1 MSKYMQ
7 QIITVGIMLAICG
20 TILQVNA
27 QVNLQDDSQVN
38 IKAKETVDKNSAWS
52 VNSPQGEFKEAHID
66 VTSGTWM
73 NVDVSPD
80 GRTIMFDL
88 LGDIY
93 TMPIEGGEATP
104 LMTDIAWQMQPRF
117 SPDGKHI
124 AFTSDEDGGDNL
136 WIMNRDG
143 SNGKAVSKEQFRL
156 LNSPAWSP
164 DGNYL
169 IGRKHFTSTRSLGA
183 GEVWLYHKTG
193 GSGVMLTKRPNEQK
207 DLGEPAYSADGKY
220 VYFSQDATP
229 GKTFHYSKDSVKG
242 IYKIKRLELETGE
255 IDTIISGKGG
265 AIRPTP
271 SPDGNYIAFIS
282 RGDFYSNLYLYD
294 LKSGEETKIY
304 ENLERDLQETWAIHG
319 VYPNIAWTPNS
330 DSLVFWDNGKINR
343 LDVDSKKSSVIN
355 FHVKTTK
362 KIQQAL
368 QFKQDLPQDKFTAK
382 MLRDVEISPDGEKV
396 VFESMGHIYTRNI
409 VDGKAKGEAKRLT
422 KQKTHFELNPSFSRD
437 GKKIVYATWHDQ
449 QQGQIRV
456 VSSRGGKGKA
466 LLKEQGKY
474 IEPTF
479 SPDGKTVVY
488 RKISGGYITKPTWD
502 LNTGI
507 YAVSAK
513 GERKASKPFLI
524 TQDGQQPH
532 YGNRNDNIYVVREG
546 EQPQLAYVSLDGKD
560 DRTLYQGKFATEYRV
575 SPNGEYLAFA
585 ERFKVFVTPFIERG
599 DSITIGP
606 KGGNLPVKQL
616 SVRAGKGINWG
627 GDSNQLYWSLGADLY
642 QASTAD
648 LFAISEGE
656 ASKVE
661 GNKND
666 KDKKTTDEIKPKA
679 TKTYLGY
686 SKKIDKPSGLLAFVG
701 GKVIT
706 MEGEKVID
714 NGVVLVEGNIIK
726 AIGAKSEISV
736 PASAKVIDITG
747 KSIIPGLIDAHAH
760 GPQGNSQI
768 IPQQNWKN
776 YAGLALG
783 VTSIHDP
790 SNDTN
795 EFFAASEMQKAGK
808 IVAARLF
815 STGKILYGAN
825 YAGYTAHVDN
835 LDDAK
840 FHVERLKKAG
850 AFSVKS
856 YNQPRRNQRQQF
868 IQAAR
873 ELNMLVVPEGGSL
886 LQHNLTMVVD
896 GHTTLE
902 HSIPVAKVYDDVK
915 QLWSQSQM
923 AYTPTLVVAFGG
935 IWGENYWYDKTDVWL
950 HPRLSKY
957 VPSEILQ
964 SRAMRRPKVP
974 LNHYNHINVA
984 KVAKE
989 LQDLGIKVNA
999 GAHGQREGLAMHWEM
1014 WMMAQGG
1021 MTPLQALRTG
1031 TISPAQTLGL
1041 DDQLGSIKVG
1051 KLADLIVVDGDVSQ
1065 DIRQSDKVIYTMIN
1079 GRLYNAETM
1088 HEIGNYDNKRT
1099 KFYFER

>member
-1 MSKYMQ
+1 MSRIYKKISTFSFLMACMALSFS
-7 QIITVGIMLAICG
+7 TTM
-20 TILQVNA
+20 NA
-27 QVNLQDDSQVN
+27 
-38 IKAKETVDKNSAWS
+38 ETTTKNSSTTSEKKTWS
-52 VNSPQGEFKEAHID
+52 VNAPQGEFLDAKID

-73 NVDVSPD
+73 NLDVSPD
-80 GRTIMFDL
+80 GQTLVFDL

-93 TMPIEGGEATP
+93 TLPITGGEAQA

-143 SNGKAVSKEQFRL
+143 TQGKAVSKEQFRL

-169 IGRKHFTSTRSLGA
+169 IGRKHFTSARSLGA

-193 GSGVMLTKRPNEQK
+193 GSGVMLTKRPNDQK

-229 GKTFHYSKDSVKG
+229 GKRFHYSKDSVKG
-242 IYKIKRLELETGE
+242 IYKIKRLELATGE
-255 IDTIISGKGG
+255 IDIIISGTGG

-271 SPDGNYIAFIS
+271 SPDGKYIAFIS
-282 RGDFYSNLYLYD
+282 RDDFSSNLYLYN
-294 LKSGEETKIY
+294 LQSGEETKIY

-319 VYPNIAWTPNS
+319 VYPNIAWTPDS
-330 DSLVFWDNGKINR
+330 DSLVFWDDGQINR
-343 LDVDSKKSSVIN
+343 LDIDSKKSSVIN

-368 QFKQDLPQDKFTAK
+368 QFKQQLPQDTFSVK
-382 MLRDVEISPDGEKV
+382 MLRDVEISPNGKKV

-409 VDGKAKGEAKRLT
+409 AQGKVTGKAKRLT
-422 KQKTHFELNPSFSRD
+422 KQKSHVELNPSFSRD
-437 GKKIVYATWHDQ
+437 GKKIVYATWQDK
-449 QQGQIRV
+449 QQGQIRT

-466 LLKEQGKY
+466 LLLEKGKY
-474 IEPTF
+474 VEPTF

-488 RKISGGYITKPTWD
+488 RKVSGGFITSPAWD

-513 GERKASKPFLI
+513 GEGKAGKPKLI
-524 TQDGQQPH
+524 TTSGSQAHFGASNQ
-532 YGNRNDNIYVVREG
+532 NIYVVREG
-546 EQPQLAYVSLDGKD
+546 EEPQLAYVSLDGKD

-575 SPNGEYLAFA
+575 SPNGKYLAFA
-585 ERFKVFVTPFIERG
+585 ERFKVFVTPFVERG
-599 DSITIGP
+599 AVINIGP
-606 KGGNLPVKQL
+606 KGNNLPVKQL
-616 SVRAGKGINWG
+616 SVRAGQDINWH
-627 GDSNQLYWSLGADLY
+627 GDSTELYWSLGADLF
-642 QASTAD
+642 QASVKN
-648 LFAISEGE
+648 LFAITHDSN
-656 ASKVE
+656 AKSKVE
-661 GNKND
+661 NAEN
-666 KDKKTTDEIKPKA
+666 EQSVI
-679 TKTYLGY
+679 KTYLGY
-686 SKKIDKPSGLLAFVG
+686 KQKVDKPSGLIAFVG

-706 MEGEKVID
+706 MEDEKIID
-714 NGVVLVEGNIIK
+714 DGVVLVEGNVIK
-726 AIGAKSEISV
+726 AVGTKAQVDIPS
-736 PASAKVIDITG
+736 SAKIIDITG

-760 GPQGNSQI
+760 GPQGSSEI

-790 SNDTN
+790 SNDTS
-795 EFFAASEMQKAGK
+795 EFFAASEMQKSGK

-825 YAGYTAHVDN
+825 NAGYTAHVDN

-840 FHVERLKKAG
+840 FHVERLKAAG

-873 ELNMLVVPEGGSL
+873 ELDMLVVPEGGSL
-886 LQHNLTMVVD
+886 LQHNLTMVID

-902 HSIPVAKVYDDVK
+902 HSIPVAKVYEDVK

-923 AYTPTLVVAFGG
+923 AYTPTLVVAYGG

-957 VPSEILQ
+957 VPSEFLH
-964 SRAMRRPKVP
+964 SKSMRRPKAP
-974 LNHYNHINVA
+974 LHHYNHISVA

-989 LQDLGIKVNA
+989 LQGLGIKVNA
-999 GAHGQREGLAMHWEM
+999 GGHGQREGLAMHWEM

-1021 MTPLQALRTG
+1021 MTPLQALRTA
-1031 TISPAQTLGL
+1031 TISPAKTLGL
-1041 DDQLGSIKVG
+1041 DDKLGSINAG
-1051 KLADLIVVDGDVSQ
+1051 KLADLVVVDGDISQ
-1065 DIRQSDKVIYTMIN
+1065 DIRLSDKVHYTMVN

-1088 HEIGNYDNKRT
+1088 NEIGNYDNKRA
-1099 KFYFER
+1099 KFYFEQ

>member
-1 MSKYMQ
+1 MSRIYKK
-7 QIITVGIMLAICG
+7 IGTLSCLIASIALSFITI
-20 TILQVNA
+20 VNA
-27 QVNLQDDSQVN
+27 
-38 IKAKETVDKNSAWS
+38 ETTTKNSTETSEKKTWS
-52 VNSPQGEFKEAHID
+52 VNAPQGKFLDANID

-73 NVDVSPD
+73 NLDVSPD
-80 GRTIMFDL
+80 GKTLVFDL

-93 TMPIEGGEATP
+93 TLPMTGGEAQP

-143 SNGKAVSKEQFRL
+143 TQGKAVSKEEFRL

-169 IGRKHFTSTRSLGA
+169 IGRKHFTSARSLGA

-193 GSGVMLTKRPNEQK
+193 GSGVMLTKRPNDQK

-229 GKTFHYSKDSVKG
+229 GKRFHYSKDSVKG
-242 IYKIKRLELETGE
+242 IYKIKRLELATGE
-255 IDTIISGKGG
+255 IDTIITGTGG

-271 SPDGNYIAFIS
+271 SPDGKYLAFIS
-282 RGDFYSNLYLYD
+282 RDDFSSNLYLYN
-294 LKSGEETKIY
+294 LTSGEETKIY

-319 VYPNIAWTPNS
+319 VYPNIAWTPKS
-330 DSLVFWDNGKINR
+330 DSLVFWDDGKINR
-343 LDVDSKKSSVIN
+343 LNIDTKKSTVID

-368 QFKQDLPQDKFTAK
+368 QFKQEIPQESFSVK
-382 MLRDVEISPDGEKV
+382 MLRDVEISPNGNKV

-409 VDGKAKGEAKRLT
+409 AQGKASGKAKRLT
-422 KQKTHFELNPSFSRD
+422 KQNSHFELNPSFSRD
-437 GKKIVYATWHDQ
+437 GKKIVYATWEDQ
-449 QQGQIRV
+449 NQGQIRI

-466 LLKEQGKY
+466 LLQEKGKY

-479 SPDGKTVVY
+479 SPDGKTVIY
-488 RKISGGYITKPTWD
+488 RKISGGFITDPAWG
-502 LNTGI
+502 LNAGI

-513 GERKASKPFLI
+513 GERKAGKPKLI
-524 TQDGQQPH
+524 TEQGSQAH
-532 YGNRNDNIYVVREG
+532 FGASNDNIYVLREG
-546 EQPQLAYVSLDGKD
+546 EEPQFAYVSIDGKE

-585 ERFKVFVTPFIERG
+585 ERFKVFVTPFVERG
-599 DSITIGP
+599 AVINIGP
-606 KGGNLPVKQL
+606 KGNNLPVEQL
-616 SVRAGKGINWG
+616 SVRAGQGINWH
-627 GDSNQLYWSLGADLY
+627 GDSTELYWSLGADLY
-642 QASTAD
+642 QASVKD
-648 LFAISEGE
+648 LFAITNVDEE
-656 ASKVE
+656 KSKSAKEPV
-661 GNKND
+661 
-666 KDKKTTDEIKPKA
+666 

-686 SKKIDKPSGLLAFVG
+686 QEVVDKPSGLIAFVG

-706 MEGEKVID
+706 MEGDKVIND
-714 NGVVLVEGNIIK
+714 GVVLVEGNVIK
-726 AIGAKSEISV
+726 AVGSKAQVNIPSA
-736 PASAKVIDITG
+736 AKVIDITG

-760 GPQGNSQI
+760 GPQGSSEI

-790 SNDTN
+790 SNDTS

-825 YAGYTAHVDN
+825 AAGYTAHVDN

-840 FHVERLKKAG
+840 FHVERLKAAG

-873 ELNMLVVPEGGSL
+873 ELEMLVVPEGGSL
-886 LQHNLTMVVD
+886 LQHNLSMVVD

-923 AYTPTLVVAFGG
+923 AYTPTLVVAYGG

-957 VPSEILQ
+957 VPSEFLH
-964 SRAMRRPKVP
+964 SKSMRRPKAP
-974 LNHYNHINVA
+974 LHHYNHISVA

-999 GAHGQREGLAMHWEM
+999 GGHGQREGLAMHWEM

-1021 MTPLQALRTG
+1021 MTPLQALRTA
-1031 TISPAQTLGL
+1031 TLSPAKTLGL
-1041 DDQLGSIKVG
+1041 DDRLGSINVG
-1051 KLADLIVVDGDVSQ
+1051 KLADLVVVDGDISQ
-1065 DIRQSDKVIYTMIN
+1065 NIRVSDKVDYTMVN

-1088 HEIGNYDNKRT
+1088 NEVGHYDNKRA
-1099 KFYFER
+1099 KFYFE